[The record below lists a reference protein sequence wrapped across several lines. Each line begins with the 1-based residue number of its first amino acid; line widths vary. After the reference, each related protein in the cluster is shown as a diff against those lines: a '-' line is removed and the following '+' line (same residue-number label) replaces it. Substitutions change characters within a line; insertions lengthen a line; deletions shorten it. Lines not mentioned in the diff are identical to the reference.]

1 MWSCTVVLIGWN
13 WVIQHHAMYWMVML
27 KWQNLCPA
35 FSSMYFVNIFC
46 KCIDLYKYKPI
57 CQCYASVVF
66 VIHEGFYRTP
76 AKSSA
81 ILSSVWC
88 TSMMPAIFQC
98 QNVKFESVHHFPP
111 FSAEAKSISQ
121 VKSSK
126 YHCFQ
131 PNANIYQQNATIYQH
146 HASIMKKTK
155 SLPHHFPAQCQHDAS
170 MSSIMPA

>member
-1 MWSCTVVLIGWN
+1 MWSCTVILIGWN

-46 KCIDLYKYKPI
+46 KCIDSYKYTPI
-57 CQCYASVVF
+57 CQCYASIVF
-66 VIHEGFYRTP
+66 IHEGFYRTP

-111 FSAEAKSISQ
+111 FSAEAKSIFQ

-126 YHCFQ
+126 YHQFPAKCQ
-131 PNANIYQQNATIYQH
+131 HLPAKCHHLPASCQH
-146 HASIMKKTK
+146 HRKNYVFAPS
-155 SLPHHFPAQCQHDAS
+155 F
-170 MSSIMPA
+170 SSTMPACPA